1 MVAAGS
7 LVFIIVNRGKA
18 NALLHRAQQEGARR
32 GTILLGEGT
41 IPSRL
46 ADFLGIS
53 QTGKE
58 VLLIAVPK
66 DAEGG
71 LYGMLRAEFQLHK
84 RYKGIAFSVPYRM
97 FDPDSGEAE
106 EGYDRGQEA
115 PYLCLMTVVERGLGG
130 ECMKVAR
137 RSGAQGGTILSG
149 HGAGVLQEFL
159 FPLNIEPQKDL
170 VLIVSAKEAAPQIR
184 EAIYTGM
191 SLEKKGSGLLFALP
205 VTRTCGLYEERR
217 QDRQAGL

>member
-1 MVAAGS
+1 MMAAGS

-18 NALLHRAQQEGARR
+18 NDLLRRAHQAGARR

-41 IPSRL
+41 MPSRL
-46 ADFLGIS
+46 TDFLGIS
-53 QTGKE
+53 QTEKE
-58 VLLIAVPK
+58 VLLIAVPG
-66 DAEGG
+66 DAEEG
-71 LYGMLRAEFQLHK
+71 LYFILRSEFQLHK
-84 RYKGIAFSVPYRM
+84 RYKGIAFSIPYRM
-97 FDPDSGEAE
+97 FDPDSAPE
-106 EGYDRGQEA
+106 EGFDRGHEA
-115 PYLCLMTVVERGLGG
+115 PYVCLMTVLERGLGG

-137 RSGAQGGTILSG
+137 RAGAQGGTILSG

-170 VLIVSAKEAAPQIR
+170 VLIVTAGEAAPQIR

-191 SLEKKGSGLLFALP
+191 RLEKKGAGLLFALP

-217 QDRQAGL
+217 QDRRVGP